1 MAFRNRV
8 RVFAVSLAALAATSV
23 LGCGP
28 KPPAFGPSPN
38 PVSGSNRVSFQL
50 FGYSPSEIRHMRS
63 ALNFQ
68 GKVFL
73 ARYDPANPARVDW
86 IDCPT
91 PARYRYMPSDAA
103 IEELYIEN
111 ETDLRAKLPLSV
123 ASFASFLNQGKRL
136 RVRFATAGSFE
147 LADDFKVPVDGA
159 CAQATHFVQTISVG
173 AYTVSEM
180 TNSGAGAEVDVNG
193 PGASGSHSDLSR
205 RNVGMGN
212 LEACK
217 SDSADSPPKD
227 CQMPLEILLVAI
239 GSHRGPGVAPPPAGE
254 PAPSPTGLP
263 RPVDGRRAPTPPA
276 PPPAPNGLTH
286 SNCFVGVTRTW
297 DPEVD
302 LRAVTAR
309 CGQPLGLEPLGAPI
323 VAQLAQGQP
332 MHKYGASLEAGACY
346 RIFAISDR
354 GIEDLDTGLKA
365 PDGSWVSKDI
375 LEDNFPILNGDG
387 PFCVQQ
393 SGQYQLLVSVAKGSG
408 KYAVQM
414 WKVTR

>member
-1 MAFRNRV
+1 MVSRTRARIV
-8 RVFAVSLAALAATSV
+8 GLSLAALGAATVMS
-23 LGCGP
+23 CGP
-28 KPPAFGPSPN
+28 KLPPSNPDPGPQ
-38 PVSGSNRVSFQL
+38 SGSNRVSFRL

-73 ARYDPANPARVDW
+73 ARYDPANPERIEWV
-86 IDCPT
+86 DCPT
-91 PARYRYMPSDAA
+91 PARYRYMPSDSTV
-103 IEELYIEN
+103 EELYIEN

-123 ASFASFLNQGKRL
+123 ASFATFLNQGKRL

-147 LADDFKVPVDGA
+147 LADDFQVPTEGA
-159 CAQATHFVQTISVG
+159 CGTATHFVQTISVG
-173 AYTVSEM
+173 AYTVAEM
-180 TNSGAGAEVDVNG
+180 SDTGAGAEVDMVG
-193 PGASGSHSDLSR
+193 PNAHGSHSDLSR

-217 SDSADSPPKD
+217 METTDAPPKD
-227 CQMPLEILLVAI
+227 CQMPLEILMVSI
-239 GSHRGPGVAPPPAGE
+239 GSHRAPGAPAPPPDRQ
-254 PAPSPTGLP
+254 PAPSPHGLP
-263 RPVDGRRAPTPPA
+263 RPVPSNTSAPEPVPNPA
-276 PPPAPNGLTH
+276 GYTH
-286 SNCFVGVTRTW
+286 TNCFVGVTRTW

-309 CGQPLGLEPLGAPI
+309 CGPPLGLAPVGEPI
-323 VAQLAQGQP
+323 VDNLAQGQP
-332 MHKYGASLEAGACY
+332 MHKYGANLEAGACY

-354 GIEDLDTGLKA
+354 GIEDLDTGLRA

-375 LEDNFPILNGDG
+375 LDDNFPILNGEG

-393 SGQYQLLVSVAKGSG
+393 TGQYQLLVSVAKGAG

-414 WKVTR
+414 WRVTR